1 MGNFQHVHSAGQ
13 PLTWLVGLFLL
24 GRPKTAAAGLLRLVS
39 INAKTP
45 TSRRRGFSAPV
56 LENPLYTAAVVARS
70 MEIEDDTVD
79 VCGDVFFCERMRISL
94 DLDNSTSPPRY
105 NNNNNLETKEK
116 SKKVQGLLCKSLL
129 LPGSSRFTAR
139 SHRTAARR
147 HRTAARRRLP
157 LPPAATTKANQHM

>member
-79 VCGDVFFCERMRISL
+79 VCGDVANLQSF
-94 DLDNSTSPPRY
+94 TSICNDSVIR
-105 NNNNNLETKEK
+105 
-116 SKKVQGLLCKSLL
+116 CI
-129 LPGSSRFTAR
+129 
-139 SHRTAARR
+139 
-147 HRTAARRRLP
+147 RL
-157 LPPAATTKANQHM
+157 AVADDWC